1 MNISFIKLGEE
12 ECERCDLHDKH
23 LEDIHKLDKH
33 ELSKPDENGKNRKP
47 VFVDCA
53 DCVNSELH
61 IKTATEARERY
72 REEKNREWTDNEKV
86 VSVDMQKVIMLSRL
100 PGLKVVVF
108 CKHIVVFNK
117 TFAPVGGSKNGKDK
131 ATGVLW
137 HEGIRGRSDI
147 ISSCCQSLV
156 MNATTFSTL
165 QKEFLNPITLVK
177 SLNLNKYR

>member
-12 ECERCDLHDKH
+12 EFERCDLHDKH

-33 ELSKPDENGKNRKP
+33 ELSKPDENGKNRKQTL
-47 VFVDCA
+47 VDCA
-53 DCVNSELH
+53 DCVGFELH
-61 IKTATEARERY
+61 IKIATEATEKCH
-72 REEKNREWTDNEKV
+72 EEKNREWTDNEKV
-86 VSVDMQKVIMLSRL
+86 VSVDMQKVIMLPRL

-108 CKHIVVFNK
+108 CKRIVVFNE

-147 ISSCCQSLV
+147 ISSCRQSLV